1 MPGIFSTCIISTRS
15 GLSRDD
21 LHGHITDERRRRR
34 GFDRISCDSET
45 SGTDSMDRSYDSG
58 SIFGNSQSTDSNNS
72 IRVTDATERSTTNTT
87 NTPSCRGFY
96 SNKDN
101 KAMIF
106 VTEQDE
112 RHGEILGSLSQQCQ
126 SSCQRQRKR
135 QYQPSLSSSPCQWGY
150 FVDSVWSIRIDMIW
164 SIFDKNIMCSL
175 QNRELK

>member
-1 MPGIFSTCIISTRS
+1 MPGIFSACIMSARP

-21 LHGHITDERRRRR
+21 LRGHITDERRRRR

-45 SGTDSMDRSYDSG
+45 SGTDSIDRSYDSG
-58 SIFGNSQSTDSNNS
+58 SIFENSQSTDSNNS
-72 IRVTDATERSTTNTT
+72 IRVTDATERSTAATNTS
-87 NTPSCRGFY
+87 SCRGFY

-106 VTEQDE
+106 MTERDE

-126 SSCQRQRKR
+126 SLCQRQRKR

-150 FVDSVWSIRIDMIW
+150 FVDSV
-164 SIFDKNIMCSL
+164 
-175 QNRELK
+175 